1 MAQRSRKLANL
12 LFIRGLARQVVP
24 VAILWSAWDWYRV
37 NPYCAAVFLVL
48 TGNYL
53 LVWVFSWVARSLLN
67 GPWRVRPWQTLILIA
82 NFVALPIVFYRVDG
96 EIVWGFLAINLLLFI
111 SLIVSTAVLFYLGDR
126 LPAGQAFALG
136 RGMGLPGARATNP
149 KADSGGTA

>member
-1 MAQRSRKLANL
+1 MVQRSRKLANL

-24 VAILWSAWDWYRV
+24 VAIVWSAWDWYRV
-37 NPYCAAVFLVL
+37 SPYYAAVFLML

-82 NFVALPIVFYRVDG
+82 NFVALPIVFYLAHK

-111 SLIVSTAVLFYLGDR
+111 SLIVSTAVLFYLGDK

-136 RGMGLPGARATNP
+136 RGIGLPGARATNP
-149 KADSGGTA
+149 KADSGGTT